1 MAEEIKLN
9 KVDSIKST
17 CENGNVD
24 NFMESFLLEKSKALE
39 ENIYL
44 VVYKHHEVSI
54 GEMNGGKLILD
65 RKEELTSDYLKE
77 LRMFSPRGE
86 LYVWNRGGTF
96 KYRLRIDDV
105 EAGEEKNIYD
115 EAHFMWGA
123 KQDKSDEFAAIEPN
137 RGMRLKFPFKV
148 EDDIL
153 PLKYRVRNY
162 FEYDEETGL
171 IRFYDARL
179 VKFLDS
185 TGEDLKNG

>member
-1 MAEEIKLN
+1 MAEEIQLN
-9 KVDSIKST
+9 KVDIIKSI

-24 NFMESFLLEKSKALE
+24 EAMESFLLGKSKSLE
-39 ENIYL
+39 KDIYL
-44 VVYKHHEVSI
+44 VVYKHHEVLI
-54 GEMNGGKLILD
+54 GEVKEGELILEC
-65 RKEELTSDYLKE
+65 KNELNSDYLKE

-86 LYVWNRGGTF
+86 LYTWNRRGTF
-96 KYRLRIDDV
+96 KYRLRIDDIKTGKN
-105 EAGEEKNIYD
+105 ENIYD
-115 EAHFMWGA
+115 EAHYMWGA

-162 FEYDEETGL
+162 FEYEKETGL

-179 VKFLDS
+179 VTFLDS
-185 TGEDLKNG
+185 TGKELKNG